1 MKIAYADPPYI
12 GCAHL
17 YRGHPDYA
25 GEVDH
30 VALIARLERD
40 YDGWILHAASTPR
53 SIAVL
58 APPQKFG
65 SAMPKKSSI

>member
-17 YRGHPDYA
+17 YRDHPDYA

-30 VALIARLERD
+30 VRLIERLDATMTAGFYTPPRRRAPSQRSPRWSSGRARG
-40 YDGWILHAASTPR
+40 GWP
-53 SIAVL
+53 
-58 APPQKFG
+58 G
-65 SAMPKKSSI
+65 